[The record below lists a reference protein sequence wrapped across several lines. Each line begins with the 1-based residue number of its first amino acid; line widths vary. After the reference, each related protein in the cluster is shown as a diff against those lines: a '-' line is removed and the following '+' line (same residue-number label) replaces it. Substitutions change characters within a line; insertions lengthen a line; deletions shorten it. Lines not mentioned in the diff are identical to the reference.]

1 MAYFPMF
8 VDLTGKNVLVIGG
21 GAVALRK
28 CEKLLPYGCEIT
40 AAAGR
45 FLPGFISLPGVKLIF
60 RAVEEGDLEG
70 RDMVIAATDDKSVNR
85 YLAEECRR
93 RRIPVNVVD
102 DEKSCDFLFPA
113 LVMRGRLSAGFCT
126 GGASPTAAARFNREF
141 AESLP
146 EGVEEIL
153 DFMAEV
159 RPRVIEAVPDQRR
172 RARIFA
178 FLFNACLDAGGEPDE
193 ETLLSIVPELGGDG
207 A

>member
-28 CEKLLPYGCEIT
+28 CERLLPYGCEIT

-126 GGASPTAAARFNREF
+126 GGASPTASAHFAREF
-141 AESLP
+141 EESLP
-146 EGVEEIL
+146 DGIEEIL
-153 DFMAEV
+153 EFMAGI
-159 RPRVIEAVPDQRR
+159 RRRVIDYVPDQRR

-178 FLFNACLDAGGEPDE
+178 LLFAAAVEAGGEPDE
-193 ETLLSIVPELGGDG
+193 ETVAAIVPELCE
-207 A
+207 